1 MLKLIKFLTNSSFL
15 RNKIKL
21 LNRLNYKTTCSINVL
36 GLPSMYR
43 RRFPLE
49 TAVKRPPEPFS
60 NANAYKSLEHK
71 YPSHYPNFLSH
82 QSTHLLHSTYNA
94 HLRTVAELAFG
105 SAATFSQAQKELFR
119 IVEAAERGE
128 GRLRNPRLLHHA
140 SQAWN
145 LEFFLRGLVSEVI
158 IMWEFN
164 FTCFRLVKRL
174 LRLIQ
179 F

>member
-1 MLKLIKFLTNSSFL
+1 
-15 RNKIKL
+15 
-21 LNRLNYKTTCSINVL
+21 
-36 GLPSMYR
+36 MYR

-71 YPSHYPNFLSH
+71 YPHITLISFPTNPPIS
-82 QSTHLLHSTYNA
+82 SIPPYNA

-105 SAATFSQAQKELFR
+105 SGGNIFTSTKGTFR

-145 LEFFLRGLVSEVI
+145 LEFFLRGLVHA
-158 IMWEFN
+158 
-164 FTCFRLVKRL
+164 K
-174 LRLIQ
+174 
-179 F
+179 